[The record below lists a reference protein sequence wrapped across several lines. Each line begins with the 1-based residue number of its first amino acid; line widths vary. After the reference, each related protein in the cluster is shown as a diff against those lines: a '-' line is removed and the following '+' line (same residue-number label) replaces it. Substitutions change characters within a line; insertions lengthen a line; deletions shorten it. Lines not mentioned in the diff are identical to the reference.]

1 MAEKKRNTAKVRS
14 DSVEKKRKRNIW
26 NIVVIAVA
34 SVLCICLVAGIAVWA
49 VFQYYYDKTIFI
61 EDSDVVVYDESDVDV
76 YQSEYALRNEDDM
89 PENEDETLSVDLQLE
104 YESIEAERSSAA
116 EAASSAAESSAAE
129 TDAATADEDYVYNIL
144 LIGLDLRAGETWNGN
159 SDSMILVSINTK
171 VQEITLTSFMRDLY
185 SIIPGV
191 DGPKKLNYA
200 HAKGGGPLL
209 VETIESLYQIDIDNY
224 ASVNFYEM
232 ISIIDSLGGIDIEV
246 TAEEASV
253 ANEYYVPYLASET
266 GVDASAYQLTSGYV
280 HLNGLQTVAYARIRY
295 TSGSDY
301 ARTERQRKVLMLLFE
316 KLKTLSLT
324 DFNNFLNTTLPCI
337 THNIDEGTLASLI
350 ASAPTY
356 MTYSVVS
363 NRVPYDGYYY
373 TWNEMLVPDFE
384 YTINALRSQI
394 YRTE

>member
-1 MAEKKRNTAKVRS
+1 MDDKKKSAVKIKPDSES
-14 DSVEKKRKRNIW
+14 DKKRKAW
-26 NIVVIAVA
+26 NIVVIIVA
-34 SVLCICLVAGIAVWA
+34 SLLCVCLVAGVIVWA
-49 VFQYYYDKTIFI
+49 VFQYYYDKTIYVAD
-61 EDSDVVVYDESDVDV
+61 EDVTLLDESELEV
-76 YQSEYALRNEDDM
+76 YESEYANRNEDDM
-89 PENEDETLSVDLQLE
+89 PENEEETLSVDLQLE
-104 YESIEAERSSAA
+104 YESIEEERVSVVEGIEVPTNSSSDG
-116 EAASSAAESSAAE
+116 EG
-129 TDAATADEDYVYNIL
+129 YVYNIL

-159 SDSMILVSINTK
+159 SDSMILVSINTY
-171 VQEITLTSFMRDLY
+171 VHEITLTSFMRDLY

-209 VETIESLYQIDIDNY
+209 VETIESLYKIDIDNY

-253 ANEYYVPYLASET
+253 ANQYYVPYLASET
-266 GVDASAYQLTSGYV
+266 GVDAANYQLTSGYV

-301 ARTERQRKVLMLLFE
+301 ARTERQRKVLTLLFD
-316 KLKTLSLT
+316 KMKSLSLT
-324 DFNNFLNTTLPCI
+324 DFNNFLNVTLPCI
-337 THNIDEGTLASLI
+337 THNLDESTLASLI
-350 ASAPTY
+350 ASATEY
-356 MTYSVVS
+356 MTYTVVS

-384 YTINALRSQI
+384 YTINMLHSQI